1 MYRVRAASLC
11 DLDDA
16 LGVQVALDR
25 VDTDLVGLVGYF
37 DVQAVL
43 VGLGVDGDVFDV
55 QIFAG
60 ADHANGDLSAV
71 CDQNFMYHLAFLSLS
86 FFKFYFFVF

>member
-1 MYRVRAASLC
+1 MYRVCAASLC

-43 VGLGVDGDVFDV
+43 VGLGVDSDVFDV
-55 QIFAG
+55 
-60 ADHANGDLSAV
+60 
-71 CDQNFMYHLAFLSLS
+71 
-86 FFKFYFFVF
+86 